1 MSRRLAIDLGN
12 RELRLLEADGR
23 RLTRHAEI
31 VLPDGAVVDG
41 IPTPLLT
48 AVVRGAIQEQRLD
61 VEAVRV
67 AIAETGTA
75 FRDFALPRLP
85 ASELNSAVLFEGRRL
100 IPLDPEDV
108 YFAWH
113 AQRRAAGYAVYLV
126 AARRAMINGVISALG
141 SAGLTV
147 ERMDLKPLAL
157 GRGMGIPDGL
167 LLDWGALEAT
177 LVLMAGGR
185 PRFFRTFQLDAPVD
199 DPEAQFEEL
208 SLSVAALVK
217 FMRGAAPDI
226 SIGAATSLALGG
238 RFAFLDGGPERAAES
253 LGFQVRSP
261 QPRLRAPADF
271 PWQAHFAEIGLLQQ
285 DRWQPRLTPSQGG
298 DIGVAA

>member
-1 MSRRLAIDLGN
+1 MSRRLGLDLGN

-23 RLTRHAEI
+23 QLTRHAEML
-31 VLPDGAVVDG
+31 LPDGAVVDG

-48 AVVRGAIQEQRLD
+48 AVVRGVIQEQRFSPGT
-61 VEAVRV
+61 VRV

-75 FRDFALPRLP
+75 FRDFRLPRLP
-85 ASELNSAVLFEGRRL
+85 ASELSSAVLFEGRRL

-108 YFAWH
+108 YFAWQ
-113 AQRRAAGYAVYLV
+113 AQRIASGYAVYLV
-126 AARRAMINGVISALG
+126 AARRAMIDGVISALG
-141 SAGLTV
+141 AAGLTV

-157 GRGMGIPDGL
+157 ARGMGVADGL
-167 LLDWGALEAT
+167 LLEWGAVEAT

-185 PRFFRTFQLDAPVD
+185 PRFLRTFQLDAPPD
-199 DPEAQFEEL
+199 DAEAQFEEL

-226 SIGAATSLALGG
+226 SIGPWTPLVVSG
-238 RFAFLDGGPERAAES
+238 RFAFLDGGPERAGQS
-253 LGFQVRSP
+253 FGFQARSP
-261 QPRLRAPADF
+261 QTRLQASADF

-285 DRWQPRLTPSQGG
+285 ERWQPRLSPSQGG
-298 DIGVAA
+298 DTGVAA